1 MIVLVTLD
9 RESNDDGIQ
18 KSGVVNSDV
27 AAAKIVSYV
36 ELEFVS
42 SGDHRITV
50 EQRLLRSSIGI
61 ACGSGDLL
69 TPISKYEQSNRNT
82 SGWAA
87 LRGVKDMCA

>member
-18 KSGVVNSDV
+18 KRGVINGDV

-36 ELEFVS
+36 KLEFVG

-50 EQRLLRSSIGI
+50 EQRLLRSPIGI

-69 TPISKYEQSNRNT
+69 TPISKYEQSDRNT
-82 SGWAA
+82 SGWTA
-87 LRGVKDMCA
+87 LCRVKDMCA